1 MASTYTAKDITVLEG
16 LEPVRKRPAMYIGST
31 DVRGL
36 HHLVWEVLDNAV
48 DEALNGFCTE
58 IRLTI
63 EKDGGVTVVDN
74 GRGIPVDI
82 HPKTKRPAIETIL
95 CTLHAGGKFDHTAYK
110 SSGGLHGVGAS
121 VVNALAEV
129 FIATVWRDGYEW
141 TQEFSRGKTKGSL
154 KKGKPTRQH
163 GTQIYFRPD
172 PDVFS
177 KTNFN
182 YKTILDVSES
192 KAFLNKG
199 LKIIIENKRDIE
211 KPVTF
216 RYDNGIQDY
225 IKRIVA
231 GTTVVNPEPFYFEK
245 EDDFR
250 IECAVHWTIA
260 TDMEIHSYA
269 NSINTSDGGTHE
281 LAVRAGITKA
291 VRAYAERKNLIPKNI
306 KAIAPEDVY
315 EGLYGIVSVL
325 VKNPQFQGQT
335 KEKLN
340 NPEISSPIDASVK
353 TACEAY
359 LLANPTM
366 GDAVVKR
373 VLLAAEA
380 RLASRAAKEN
390 VTRKL
395 SSLKLNLPGKLADC
409 SSGKV
414 EETELFI
421 VEGDSAGGSAK
432 MARDR
437 KTQAVLSLR
446 GKILNVE
453 QVASLEKIQTNN
465 EIKNL
470 LATLGC
476 GVGSHFDINKL
487 RYHRVIL
494 MTDADV
500 DGAHISVLL
509 LTFIYRYMPD
519 LITHGHVYLAMPP
532 LYKIEAGKEVYYAM
546 DEMEKEKV
554 LTRLNGKKYEVGRF
568 KGLGEMN
575 PETLKETTMSPR
587 TRSLMKVQVVDHK
600 ATGVVFE
607 RLMGKDPKARF
618 TFIKERAEFAELDI

>member
-1 MASTYTAKDITVLEG
+1 MAASYTAKDITVLEG

-36 HHLVWEVLDNAV
+36 HHLVWETLDNAV
-48 DEALNGFCTE
+48 DEALNGYCTA
-58 IRLTI
+58 ITLTL

-74 GRGIPVDI
+74 GRGMPVDI

-121 VVNALAEV
+121 VVNALSELLV
-129 FIATVWRDGYEW
+129 ATVWRDGYEW
-141 TQEFSRGKTKGSL
+141 TQEFSRGKPKGNL
-154 KKGKPTRQH
+154 KKGKATNAH
-163 GTQIYFRPD
+163 GTQIYFRSD
-172 PDVFS
+172 PEIFS

-182 YKTILDVSES
+182 FKTILDVSES

-199 LKIIIENKRDIE
+199 LKITIVNARDGE

-216 RYDNGIQDY
+216 KYDNGIQDY
-225 IKRIVA
+225 IKRIVS

-245 EDDFR
+245 EDDFK
-250 IECAVHWTIA
+250 IEVAIHWTLA

-281 LAVRAGITKA
+281 LAVRAGLTKA

-325 VKNPQFQGQT
+325 IKNPQFQGQT

-340 NPEISSPIDASVK
+340 NPEISSPIEATIK
-353 TACEAY
+353 NACEAY
-359 LLANPTM
+359 LLANPTASE
-366 GDAVVKR
+366 AVVKR

-380 RLASRAAKEN
+380 RMASRAAKDN

-409 SSGKV
+409 SSNKV

-453 QVASLEKIQTNN
+453 QVASLERIQQNN

-476 GVGSHFDINKL
+476 GVGDHFDLNKL
-487 RYHRVIL
+487 RYHRIIL

-509 LTFIYRYMPD
+509 LTFIYRYMPE
-519 LITHGHVYLAMPP
+519 LINHGHIYLAMPP
-532 LYKIEAGKEVYYAM
+532 LFKIEAGKEVFYAM
-546 DEMEKEKV
+546 DEMEKEKI
-554 LTRLNGKKYEVGRF
+554 LAKLEGKKYNVGRF

-575 PETLKETTMSPR
+575 PDILKETTMNPKTR
-587 TRSLMKVQVVDHK
+587 TLMRVQVLDHK
-600 ATGVVFE
+600 ATGDVFE
-607 RLMGKDPKARF
+607 RLMGKDAKARF
-618 TFIKERAEFAELDI
+618 TFIQERAEYAELDI

>member
-1 MASTYTAKDITVLEG
+1 M
-16 LEPVRKRPAMYIGST
+16 EPVRKRPAMYIGST
-31 DVRGL
+31 DARGL
-36 HHLVWEVLDNAV
+36 HHLVWETLDNAV
-48 DEALNGFCTE
+48 DEALNGYCTA
-58 IRLTI
+58 ITLTL

-82 HPKTKRPAIETIL
+82 HPKSKRPAIETIL

-121 VVNALAEV
+121 VVNALSEV

-141 TQEFSRGKTKGSL
+141 TQEFSRGKPKGSL
-154 KKGKPTRQH
+154 KKGNPTKAH

-172 PDVFS
+172 TDIFL
-177 KTNFN
+177 KTSFN
-182 YKTILDVSES
+182 YKTILEVSES

-199 LKIIIENKRDIE
+199 LKITIENVRDKE

-216 RYDNGIQDY
+216 KYDNGIQDY
-225 IKRIVA
+225 IKRIVS

-245 EDDFR
+245 EDDFK
-250 IECAVHWTIA
+250 IECAIHWTIA

-281 LAVRAGITKA
+281 LAVRAALTKA

-306 KAIAPEDVY
+306 KTIAPEDVY

-340 NPEISSPIDASVK
+340 NPEISSPIEASVK
-353 TACEAY
+353 NACEAY

-366 GDAVVKR
+366 ADAVVKR

-380 RLASRAAKEN
+380 RLASRAAKES

-409 SSGKV
+409 SSNKV
-414 EETELFI
+414 EETEVFI

-453 QVASLEKIQTNN
+453 QVSSLEKIQTNN

-476 GVGSHFDINKL
+476 GVGAHFDLNKL
-487 RYHRVIL
+487 RYNRIIL

-509 LTFIYRYMPD
+509 LTFVYRYMPE
-519 LITHGHVYLAMPP
+519 LINHGHVYLAMPP
-532 LYKIEAGKEVYYAM
+532 LFKIEAGKEIFYAM
-546 DEMEKEKV
+546 DEMEKEKI
-554 LTRLNGKKYEVGRF
+554 LASLNGKKYEVGRF

-575 PETLKETTMSPR
+575 PDTLKETTMNPKTR
-587 TRSLMKVQVVDHK
+587 TLMKVQVVDHK
-600 ATGVVFE
+600 ATGDVFE

-618 TFIKERAEFAELDI
+618 VFIKERAEFAELDI

>member
-1 MASTYTAKDITVLEG
+1 
-16 LEPVRKRPAMYIGST
+16 
-31 DVRGL
+31 
-36 HHLVWEVLDNAV
+36 VLDNAV
-48 DEALNGFCTE
+48 DEALNGYCTA
-58 IRLTI
+58 ITLRI
-63 EKDGGVTVVDN
+63 ERDGGVTVTDN

-95 CTLHAGGKFDHTAYK
+95 CTLHAGGKFDHTAYR

-121 VVNALAEV
+121 VVNALADI
-129 FIATVWRDGYEW
+129 FTARVWRDGYEW
-141 TQEFSRGKTKGSL
+141 NQEFSRGKPKGNL
-154 KKGKPTRQH
+154 KKGKPTKAH
-163 GTQIYFRPD
+163 GTEIYFKPD
-172 PDVFS
+172 PDIFS
-177 KTNFN
+177 KTTFN
-182 YKTILDVSES
+182 AKTILDVTES

-199 LKIIIENKRDIE
+199 LKITVENARDDE

-231 GTTVVNPEPFYFEK
+231 GTTVVNAEPFYLEK
-245 EDDFR
+245 EDDFK
-250 IECAVHWTIA
+250 IECAVHWTLA

-269 NSINTSDGGTHE
+269 NSINTTDGGTHE
-281 LAVRAGITKA
+281 LAVRSGLTKA

-306 KAIAPEDVY
+306 KTLAPEDVY

-340 NPEISSPIDASVK
+340 NPEISSPIENSVK
-353 TACEAY
+353 NACEAY

-366 GDAVVKR
+366 ADAVVKR

-380 RLASRAAKEN
+380 RMASRAAKDS

-409 SSGKV
+409 SSSKV
-414 EETELFI
+414 EESELFI

-453 QVASLEKIQTNN
+453 QVASLERIQSNN

-476 GVGSHFDINKL
+476 GVGSHFDLAKL
-487 RYHRVIL
+487 RYNRIIL

-509 LTFIYRYMPD
+509 LTFIYRYMPE
-519 LITHGHVYLAMPP
+519 LINRGHVFLAMPP
-532 LYKIEAGKEVYYAM
+532 LYRIEAGKEVFYAM
-546 DEMEKEKV
+546 DEMEKDKI
-554 LTRLNGKKYEVGRF
+554 LAKLNGKKFEVGRF

-575 PETLKETTMSPR
+575 PETLKETTMNPR
-587 TRSLMKVQVVDHK
+587 TRSLMKVQVLDHK
-600 ATGVVFE
+600 ATGDTFE

-618 TFIKERAEFAELDI
+618 AFIQERAEYAELDI